1 MELCP
6 GCPCQWRK
14 GMVMQNLPVP
24 DELAT
29 IREQIKAL
37 ERREAELRAAI
48 LTEPEARAGKDWMAT
63 VTEQKSQ
70 RVNLDRLRALYP
82 DIAEDVTEERT
93 TVFVRLRANP

>member
-1 MELCP
+1 
-6 GCPCQWRK
+6 
-14 GMVMQNLPVP
+14 MQNLPVP

-29 IREQIKAL
+29 IREQIKTL
-37 ERREAELRAAI
+37 ERREAELRTAI
-48 LTEPEARAGKDWMAT
+48 LTDPEARAGKDWMAT

-93 TVFVRLRANP
+93 TAFVRLRANP

>member
-1 MELCP
+1 
-6 GCPCQWRK
+6 
-14 GMVMQNLPVP
+14 MQNLPVP